1 MAAPGILLLLLLSS
15 GVAQELPSGVIRNE
29 APSGVHPDE
38 APSGPPGGTP
48 GDAPILLDRVVALV
62 DTDPILLSEVERV
75 IALGLV
81 PEAGRGEGEAAV
93 RRRVLDGLIEQRLRL
108 HEIARSRFGEVDV
121 RAVEA
126 EVERLRAEFPDE
138 VAFQAKLAELEL
150 DLARLRQLLAGQL
163 LTLAYVEERLG
174 PRVFVGLEEIRRHYE
189 EVLVPDLR
197 ARGAPVPPLEQVREP
212 IRELLKEQRLD
223 VEIARWTAEL
233 RREADVIDLL
243 DREPGELPPAVPLPP
258 PR

>member
-1 MAAPGILLLLLLSS
+1 MAAPGLLLVLLLAA
-15 GVAQELPSGVIRNE
+15 GGTDGA
-29 APSGVHPDE
+29 
-38 APSGPPGGTP
+38 PPG
-48 GDAPILLDRVVALV
+48 APAAAPVLLDRVVALV

-75 IALGLV
+75 IALGLA
-81 PEAGRGEGEAAV
+81 PDAGWGEDEAA
-93 RRRVLDGLIEQRLRL
+93 RRRRILDGLIEQRLRL

-126 EVERLRAEFPDE
+126 EVERLRARFPDE
-138 VAFQAKLAELEL
+138 AAFRAKLAGLDL
-150 DLARLRQLLAGQL
+150 DLAGLRQLLAGQL

-197 ARGAPVPPLEQVREP
+197 ARGVPVPPLEQVREP
-212 IRELLKEQRLD
+212 IRQLLREQRLD

-233 RREADVIDLL
+233 RREADVVDLL
-243 DREPGELPPAVPLPP
+243 DRVPGELPPVVPLPP
-258 PR
+258 RR